1 MILKSSVL
9 EKVFFESRIPQMI
22 LEQDTRQN
30 IVNYAFYQFIGYS
43 EIEWD
48 TMSLKDISHPED
60 YQLDLQ
66 LFRDMQLG
74 QRDSFQVEKRFFHKS
89 GDIIWGTL
97 HVTLIHDY
105 ETGKKYFLSQV
116 LDISEE
122 KNLERVLTKSE
133 QQYQLLAEN
142 SSDIINLHLKDGRY
156 IYNSPS
162 LKAILGYDPSD
173 LIGDTPYDYIHEDDK
188 EYVEDFHRYVLEQR
202 EPVLITYRFRKK
214 DGTYIPFES
223 SIKSVVDEKTGN
235 ITGII
240 SVSRDIRQRVEQD
253 NLLRKSEK
261 LAITGQLAA
270 ALAHEIRN
278 PLTSIKGFIQL
289 FSKSKECDE
298 SFLTITMDEIQSI
311 EEKLSEFLRLSHPS
325 AMKME
330 QIKLDQLL
338 NQVVQ
343 LLQSKALL
351 DNKEIKTHLNT
362 VLPFIMGDEQSLKQV
377 FFNIIQNGL
386 DAISEKGFVLI
397 KSAVSKSKVTIY
409 FIDNGRGIPKERL
422 QSLGQ
427 PYYSTTEKGTGL
439 GLMTTFK
446 ILQQHDGVIEVDSTV
461 GIGTTVSVSFP
472 II

>member
-97 HVTLIHDY
+97 HVTLIHDC

-162 LKAILGYDPSD
+162 LKAILGYDPSE

-188 EYVEDFHRYVLEQR
+188 EYVEAFHRYVLEQR

-461 GIGTTVSVSFP
+461 GIGTTVSVNFP